1 MDISDELL
9 KGMKLGFIF
18 TVLLGLCERYN
29 QTFKEKAEMV
39 LRKWRLTP
47 TERQEA
53 LDAAKFSS
61 IHAIISD
68 TISDGVDVLK
78 NFGAMV
84 DKLEETH
91 KTKIDQLMDES
102 INKTTRL
109 AELSTRLHE
118 QEAKIEKLENDAE
131 QGTSRNN
138 KGDDR
143 KTKKSHKSTLSS
155 QNILDNSRR
164 VRNVNGN

>member
-1 MDISDELL
+1 LYI
-9 KGMKLGFIF
+9 
-18 TVLLGLCERYN
+18 
-29 QTFKEKAEMV
+29 
-39 LRKWRLTP
+39 
-47 TERQEA
+47 
-53 LDAAKFSS
+53 LDTLFL
-61 IHAIISD
+61 
-68 TISDGVDVLK
+68 VK

-131 QGTSRNN
+131 HEERAYVHFDKETSEGIQYRNCGSRETTRSRSLRL
-138 KGDDR
+138 KMRDR
-143 KTKKSHKSTLSS
+143 KI
-155 QNILDNSRR
+155 Q
-164 VRNVNGN
+164 